1 MTYSVWRQVVFANVF
16 AIFPR
21 RRRAGWLLVVAKCVA
36 DKGLGSRLPKRNFAE
51 LADARRIFYGPLDR
65 PPTIS
70 WPCQYC

>member
-1 MTYSVWRQVVFANVF
+1 
-16 AIFPR
+16 
-21 RRRAGWLLVVAKCVA
+21 VVAKCVA

>member
-1 MTYSVWRQVVFANVF
+1 
-16 AIFPR
+16 
-21 RRRAGWLLVVAKCVA
+21 VVAKCVA

-51 LADARRIFYGPLDR
+51 LADARRIFYGPLDQ